1 MSMNLHTFT
10 YIKSYLETN
19 FKRWSKKHLPRYKG
33 VCKIRKSN
41 RVAEMRE
48 TGIIADAKT
57 APNLFIPH
65 VAATVDIACPITPYN
80 IRSIYGN

>member
-1 MSMNLHTFT
+1 
-10 YIKSYLETN
+10 
-19 FKRWSKKHLPRYKG
+19 

-41 RVAEMRE
+41 RVADMRDI
-48 TGIIADAKT
+48 GIIADAKT

-80 IRSIYGN
+80 TCIVIR